1 MYGHPTLILNTSP
14 NERKLL
20 LSLFG
25 LFLYGFPLYESFIL
39 YMLLNLFRCLGDS
52 TYTRCQC
59 TLYGWQYK
67 DIELLCTSIK
77 GLEAHIEKTEE
88 SLKWLFVCV
97 CAFGYLMELFIM
109 LNLYIEFSQIVNIGI
124 GRFQCQEIGQAL
136 INIWQVYIGF
146 HVDKFVVL

>member
-1 MYGHPTLILNTSP
+1 
-14 NERKLL
+14 
-20 LSLFG
+20 
-25 LFLYGFPLYESFIL
+25 
-39 YMLLNLFRCLGDS
+39 MLLNLFRCLGDS

-109 LNLYIEFSQIVNIGI
+109 LNLYIEEHLGGCSPAIGYDNEIFSNSEHWDREVSMSGNWPG
-124 GRFQCQEIGQAL
+124 L
-136 INIWQVYIGF
+136 N
-146 HVDKFVVL
+146 